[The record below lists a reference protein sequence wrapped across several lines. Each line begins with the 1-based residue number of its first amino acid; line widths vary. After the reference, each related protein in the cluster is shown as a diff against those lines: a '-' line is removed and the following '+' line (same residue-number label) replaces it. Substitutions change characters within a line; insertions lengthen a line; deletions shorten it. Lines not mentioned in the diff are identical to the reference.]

1 MLIPTNIFPTPSTLS
16 CPYTNKM
23 STRLNKFIANN
34 TDISR
39 RKADEMISKGEIKI
53 NNKLVEELGTMV
65 DEEKDRITVNGRPL
79 IINRDKIYIAL
90 NKPAGYITT
99 RDDEMQRKTVMD
111 LVPKNK
117 NLKPV
122 GRLDKETEGL
132 LILTNDGNL
141 IYKYTHPKFHCE
153 KEYKVLVK
161 GELNTRNKEKLERGV
176 VIEGKKTA
184 PCRIQISKSSET
196 ATELK
201 ITIYEG
207 RKRQIRKMFAEISHP
222 VKYLQRIRI
231 GKINLGFLK
240 KGEFRLLN
248 KNELVDAFQSP

>member
-1 MLIPTNIFPTPSTLS
+1 MA
-16 CPYTNKM
+16 
-23 STRLNKFIANN
+23 TRLNKFISQN
-34 TDISR
+34 TVISR

-53 NNKLVEELGTMV
+53 NNKVVKELGTMV
-65 DEEKDRITVNGRPL
+65 DEEKDQVIIQGKPL
-79 IINRDKIYIAL
+79 IIKKEKIYIAL
-90 NKPAGYITT
+90 NKPAGYIST
-99 RDDEMQRKTVMD
+99 REDELNRKTVMD

-132 LILTNDGNL
+132 LIMTNDGDL

-153 KEYKVLVK
+153 KEYKVMVR
-161 GELNTRNKEKLERGV
+161 GELNERNKEKLERGV
-176 VIEGKKTA
+176 MIEGKKTA
-184 PCRIQISKSSET
+184 PCRIQILKSAET
-196 ATELK
+196 GTELK

-231 GKINLGFLK
+231 GKITLGFLK

-248 KNELVDAFQSP
+248 KNELVDAF